1 MTTGVYFDTNALYIT
16 DMRDAFVA
24 GTLVCERDGD
34 LISICRANEGSR
46 VLQRPF
52 QMIVRKDGSG
62 FASAIEAQSYLDDEF
77 AKRRPIITPSA
88 EAVASASIL
97 AGMPV
102 AISRRDGSLIPARA
116 DTYYEAFVAGLA
128 LADVEAGF
136 VGTATREQ
144 LTLSDWT
151 DVTGTASLLT
161 GQPYFLAPQ
170 GGLTLSPSYTQ
181 GFCVVRVGNAVSSQM
196 LTPIQSDPILT

>member
-24 GTLVCERDGD
+24 GSLVCERNGD

-62 FASAIEAQSYLDDEF
+62 FSSAIETQAYLNDEF
-77 AKRRPIITPSA
+77 AKKRSVITPSA
-88 EAVASASIL
+88 EAVAGVAVL

-128 LADVEAGF
+128 MADVEAGF
-136 VGTATREQ
+136 VGGATRDK

-151 DVTGTASLLT
+151 AVAGTASLLA

-181 GFCVVRVGNAVSSQM
+181 GFCVVRVGNAVSTQTLM
-196 LTPIQSDPILT
+196 PIQSDPILT